1 MLTACGRP
9 GRAGRSWVA
18 ALQVLTFWFLWCT
31 PSGAQDIEPGTYTN
45 IPVGANALVVGI
57 GRTTGEVV
65 FDPTLPVEDAEADIY
80 AVSLGYVRGLDV
92 AGRSGRLELLV
103 PYTWG
108 SAEGLFEGDATKIT
122 RSGLADARVR
132 FAVNLLGA
140 PALAPRD
147 FGSFRQG
154 TIVGASVQVVVPVGQ
169 YDDSK
174 RINLGSNRWAFRP
187 EVGVSQA
194 WGDWRLDLH
203 GAVWL
208 STDNDRFLRTSV
220 LSQEPLGAVQLHL
233 TRTFASGVWISGGG
247 TFFHGGQTE
256 VDGQLRNDLQ
266 SNSRLGAGFSIPV
279 GPHAIR
285 VLYTSGLT
293 TRIGGDFRT
302 VGVAYQFNWF

>member
-1 MLTACGRP
+1 MRVLLLFLLLCG
-9 GRAGRSWVA
+9 VA
-18 ALQVLTFWFLWCT
+18 TGQE
-31 PSGAQDIEPGTYTN
+31 IEPGTYVN
-45 IPVGANALVVGI
+45 IPVGANALVVGV
-57 GRTTGEVV
+57 GRTTGDVV

-92 AGRSGRLELLV
+92 GGRSGRLEVLV
-103 PYTWG
+103 PYSWG
-108 SAEGLFEGDATKIT
+108 SAQGLFAGDLTKIT

-132 FAVNLLGA
+132 FAINLSGA
-140 PALAPRD
+140 PALAPRE
-147 FGSFRQG
+147 FGSYRQG

-169 YDDSK
+169 YDDTK

-187 EVGVSQA
+187 EVGLSQA
-194 WGDWRLDLH
+194 WGNWRLDLH

-233 TRTFASGVWISGGG
+233 TRTFASGVWVSGGG

-256 VDGQLRNDLQ
+256 VNGQVRNDLQ
-266 SNSRLGAGFSIPV
+266 SNSRVGAGISIPV
-279 GPHAIR
+279 GPHAMR
-285 VLYTSGLT
+285 VLYTNGLT

-302 VGVAYQFNWF
+302 LGVAYQFNWF